1 MPDIYLLKHKKSE
14 IPIGRLEIDIE
25 GDVFSFEKNAE
36 YSGSLPSFL
45 LCGHGNMTES
55 DSIKMWVMDRA
66 PEHHNELIDALI
78 EKIGET
84 QYDPYCFF
92 KYNKGRF
99 IGDLF
104 YVEAIAN
111 QMRTE

>member
-1 MPDIYLLKHKKSE
+1 MPDIYWLKHKRAE
-14 IPIGRLEIDIE
+14 VPIGRLEIDIDA
-25 GDVFSFEKNAE
+25 DVFSFEKNPQ

-45 LCGHGNMTES
+45 LYGPGNMTES

-66 PEHHNELIDALI
+66 PEPNNELIDSLI

-84 QYDPYCFF
+84 RYNPYSFF
-92 KYNKGRF
+92 KYNNGRF

-104 YVEAIAN
+104 YVETIA
-111 QMRTE
+111 